1 MSDDR
6 FDLSGLGADEDFDSF
21 LNSIKRDLGEPE
33 RPKKAPAAGT
43 AVIDAVTRPAEPE
56 PEPEPAAAEEPVQE
70 AEPAQMQEPE
80 GTAHDPEDLPFLRE
94 DVPSPSLTQEETL
107 QNAPAMRD
115 GCFALPRA
123 MGGKAHA

>member
-43 AVIDAVTRPAEPE
+43 AVIDAVTRPADPE
-56 PEPEPAAAEEPVQE
+56 PEPDRRPSRHRCGSRSPCPCAG
-70 AEPAQMQEPE
+70 PE
-80 GTAHDPEDLPFLRE
+80 SG
-94 DVPSPSLTQEETL
+94 
-107 QNAPAMRD
+107 
-115 GCFALPRA
+115 
-123 MGGKAHA
+123 